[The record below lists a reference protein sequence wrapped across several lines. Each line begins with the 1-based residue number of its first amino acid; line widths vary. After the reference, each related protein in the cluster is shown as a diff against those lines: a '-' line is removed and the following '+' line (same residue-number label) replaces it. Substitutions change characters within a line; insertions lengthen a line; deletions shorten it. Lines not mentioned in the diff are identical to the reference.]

1 MTPLEAGVLLFTT
14 ITAVV
19 VLYAFR
25 GVAAES
31 SATGWPYAVLGV
43 SPGAS
48 LDEVRRAYR
57 ERVKKYHPDR
67 LPLDSP
73 PTLKKMFEERMIQL
87 NNAYR
92 TILALYD
99 NAAPSIKLTEE
110 DFSKVEQ
117 IVKQAETA
125 LRNGA
130 TANDIANLA
139 FKAAETLVLAIYR
152 AAGLFGK
159 SEHYYDLLTELMIN
173 DLITL
178 HEFNTLV
185 EVRKT
190 KGLAEKSSITV
201 NDALAAV
208 RRVNG
213 VYLKIRQRYS

>member
-14 ITAVV
+14 ITAAV
-19 VLYAFR
+19 VLYAFKSIS
-25 GVAAES
+25 AEP
-31 SATGWPYAVLGV
+31 SATGWPYSVLGV

-48 LDEVRRAYR
+48 LEEVRKAYR
-57 ERVKKYHPDR
+57 EMVKKYHPDR
-67 LPLDSP
+67 LPLNSP

-92 TILALYD
+92 TILTLYD
-99 NAAPSIKLTEE
+99 NASPSIKLTEE
-110 DFSKVEQ
+110 DFSNVEQ
-117 IVKQAETA
+117 IISQAETA

-130 TANDIANLA
+130 TPNDIVNLA
-139 FKAAETLVLAIYR
+139 FSAAEALVHAVYR
-152 AAGLFGK
+152 AAGLFAK
-159 SEHYYDLLTELMIN
+159 SEHFYDLLTELMIN

-178 HEFNTLV
+178 DEFNTLV

-190 KGLAEKSSITV
+190 KGLAEKKGVTV
-201 NDALAAV
+201 KDALTAV